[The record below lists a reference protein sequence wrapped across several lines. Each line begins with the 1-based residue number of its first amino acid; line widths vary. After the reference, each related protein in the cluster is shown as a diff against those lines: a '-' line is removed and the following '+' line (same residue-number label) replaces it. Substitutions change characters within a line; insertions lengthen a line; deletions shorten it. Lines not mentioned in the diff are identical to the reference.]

1 MAEIGPAPRHV
12 GCGTCGKPVDA
23 LRAPRVRCIDSRLWF
38 FCSVEHAESFDVDS
52 AAGQLLSERGFEA
65 PRRTWGLPAPPQ
77 LPAVA
82 PLDGASAGPFD
93 GVVGGAG
100 DAVSVGPPTIR
111 SQELPDVDEP
121 GSVRGEERSLTPAL
135 GEALELGPPIA
146 PATPP
151 PANVASSPPPSV
163 QTRPPHSVRSVASGG
178 PISGGPISG
187 GPASSGPA
195 SGRSAPPTA
204 ASTWDPPP
212 SPSHP
217 HSAAALSGNVQ
228 APATLPAALN
238 SLGGREPASR
248 GQESQDLLLLGI
260 AAVSG
265 AFSIALTLAGPSAA
279 AQTGRLAVLGA
290 GAGVLVAQALLS
302 PRDPRQLDRVSL
314 LLSPVLT
321 TVIAATAHLGGH
333 PDAPSALTVA
343 GAVIIASAVITGLV
357 QRFTQPV
364 DRGRRSLVDRL
375 HLQARRLSG
384 HVTEHCSADEL
395 RPGEEILVEAGELVP
410 ADGTVV
416 AGHARIVP
424 WLGAHRSEPR
434 GEGEPIP
441 AGALIEE
448 GALRI
453 VTGWTGSDRAWL
465 RLTAD
470 PTRRVDLRSSPART
484 GYLAAQRGGVAAAG
498 LVLLA
503 GFALGGDGLFFALA
517 AAAVHGAFAHAGLAE
532 LAAARMAR
540 ATLEGLDHG
549 IAFHAA
555 EHLDE
560 AGRATVAAL
569 CARGT
574 VLLGEPEVAGLEPLD
589 QLSPEELL
597 ALAAG
602 AESAVHHPVA
612 TAVLRAARA
621 RNVRPDATRNHNP
634 IAGLGVTA
642 VTSSGKGLVVGS
654 RALMLRE
661 KISVARAESRITE
674 LESMGRTSLLVAVDG
689 RLAGILALQ
698 DGLRPGA
705 RAAVQHLLDLGVEP
719 VLLSGDS
726 RETTDAI
733 ARSIDI
739 EHVRPELPAAQR
751 GEEIRQL
758 SEGGAVVAVIGRSPV
773 DDSALSAADVSI
785 TLRAAAASNADWS
798 VGLASDDVRDA
809 ARTLRIARRAR
820 DGARAILALN
830 VVPPTLA
837 TLAVAFDLVSPAVA
851 PCAALL
857 GTLAAAFRARED

>member
-23 LRAPRVRCIDSRLWF
+23 LRAPRVRCVDSRLWF
-38 FCSVEHAESFDVDS
+38 FCSVEHAESFDLGS
-52 AAGQLLSERGFEA
+52 APVPLPEHGFEA
-65 PRRTWGLPAPPQ
+65 AQRTWGLPAGLPAPTQ
-77 LPAVA
+77 LPSVE
-82 PLDGASAGPFD
+82 PLESA
-93 GVVGGAG
+93 
-100 DAVSVGPPTIR
+100 SVGPPTIR
-111 SQELPDVDEP
+111 SQDLSDAFEP
-121 GSVRGEERSLTPAL
+121 GSIHVEERSPSAVEPPAVSR
-135 GEALELGPPIA
+135 
-146 PATPP
+146 TPP
-151 PANVASSPPPSV
+151 PPSVASPLPPSV
-163 QTRPPHSVRSVASGG
+163 QTSPPPSARSAAPGG
-178 PISGGPISG
+178 SAPS
-187 GPASSGPA
+187 ASS
-195 SGRSAPPTA
+195 SGRGAPAPPTA
-204 ASTWDPPP
+204 ASTWDPPA
-212 SPSHP
+212 S
-217 HSAAALSGNVQ
+217 Q
-228 APATLPAALN
+228 APPRSSASLPGSVHAPPTLPAATN
-238 SLGGREPASR
+238 SLGGRDPASR
-248 GQESQDLLLLGI
+248 AQDSQDLLLLGI

-265 AFSIALTLAGPSAA
+265 AFGIALTLAGPSAA
-279 AQTGRLAVLGA
+279 AQTGRLAVVAA

-314 LLSPVLT
+314 LLSPVIT
-321 TVIAATAHLGGH
+321 TVIAATAHLGAH
-333 PDAPSALTVA
+333 PDAPAALTVA
-343 GAVIIASAVITGLV
+343 SAVIIASAVITGLV
-357 QRFTQPV
+357 QRFTQVV
-364 DRGRRSLVDRL
+364 DRGRRSLADRL

-416 AGHARIVP
+416 AGRAQVVP
-424 WLGAHRSEPR
+424 WLGANRSETR
-434 GEGEPIP
+434 VEGEPIP

-470 PTRRVDLRSSPART
+470 PGRRVDLCSSSARA
-484 GYLAAQRGGVAAAG
+484 GYLAAQRGGLAAAG

-503 GFALGGDGLFFALA
+503 GVALGGDGLFFALA

-532 LAAARMAR
+532 LAAARMGR
-540 ATLEGLDHG
+540 ASQEGLDHG

-555 EHLDE
+555 EHLDD
-560 AGRATVAAL
+560 AGRVTVAAL

-597 ALAAG
+597 GLAAG

-634 IAGLGVTA
+634 VAGLGVTA
-642 VTSSGKGLVVGS
+642 VTSTGKGLVVGS

-739 EHVRPELPAAQR
+739 EHVRPELPATQR
-751 GEEIRQL
+751 GEEVRQL

-773 DDSALSAADVSI
+773 DDSALSTADVSV

-798 VGLASDDVRDA
+798 VGIASDDVRDA
-809 ARTLRIARRAR
+809 ARALRIARRAR
-820 DGARAILALN
+820 DGARAMLALN
-830 VVPPTLA
+830 LVPPTLA

-857 GTLAAAFRARED
+857 GTLAAVFRARED